1 MTINIS
7 CTCPDYNHVGKQ
19 WGQVFSIDGIM
30 VEDGDIITLEAGQT
44 IVIASEITE
53 YDDIYIDVADDSDE
67 YEITLYDLQAGFS
80 WTQELQVEENAGRY
94 EGNMAEWMVTFTF
107 LP

>member
-1 MTINIS
+1 MHETLMVNMTINIS

-44 IVIASEITE
+44 IVIVSEITE
-53 YDDIYIDVADDSDE
+53 YDDIYIDVAKDSDE
-67 YEITLYDLQAGFS
+67 YEITLYDLQS
-80 WTQELQVEENAGRY
+80 WI
-94 EGNMAEWMVTFTF
+94 F
-107 LP
+107 LDPRTAS